1 MPAEVEIGM
10 FCDARL
16 EGRRAGD
23 VVLIKILLYPGVRVG
38 ELVRIRLADV
48 DLDACRQDLAPP
60 VSTRRGT
67 GLAR

>member
-1 MPAEVEIGM
+1 MVGVPAFQQPPTTLSGRPAAR
-10 FCDARL
+10 DA
-16 EGRRAGD
+16 A
-23 VVLIKILLYPGVRVG
+23 LIKTLPHAPVRVG

-48 DLDACRQDLAPP
+48 DPGACWQDLPP